1 MPRITLLVM
10 ARKLKVEYDKDR
22 CIGRGNCA
30 AIAPGYFKLT
40 NKKAAL
46 LNSDYMSKNLYTKE
60 LECGKETAKSIIDA
74 GIACPVNAIRVTDME
89 KNKDIVS
96 FKVNEDAARK
106 VIAHYNDM
114 KDFVIDSKKYLL
126 IRLDRG
132 NSNIE
137 VGFCNKKNNVILKV
151 IGKKPV
157 EIYQTVIN
165 KEKIRIRKDHA
176 AYLGKELQK
185 AYTALKHNLE
195 YVQDEEL
202 DLNRK
207 INR

>member
-1 MPRITLLVM
+1 M
-10 ARKLKVEYDKDR
+10 
-22 CIGRGNCA
+22 
-30 AIAPGYFKLT
+30 
-40 NKKAAL
+40 
-46 LNSDYMSKNLYTKE
+46 
-60 LECGKETAKSIIDA
+60 KETVEDVAYQIFF
-74 GIACPVNAIRVTDME
+74 
-89 KNKDIVS
+89 DI
-96 FKVNEDAARK
+96 
-106 VIAHYNDM
+106 
-114 KDFVIDSKKYLL
+114 
-126 IRLDRG
+126 
-132 NSNIE
+132 
-137 VGFCNKKNNVILKV
+137 CKKNNVILKV

-195 YVQDEEL
+195 YVKDEEL